1 LPPLRG
7 AAPEGLGQAGRPLCR
22 QRVKVP
28 AADLYQVQLRYHNG
42 ANRINLGISG
52 GVDGGSNRFDIYGV
66 RRLKVK

>member
-1 LPPLRG
+1 
-7 AAPEGLGQAGRPLCR
+7 LCR

-28 AADLYQVQLRYHNG
+28 AAGLYRVQLRYHNG

-52 GVDGGSNRFDIYGV
+52 SVDGASNRFDIYGV